1 MATGIECPWR
11 PARWGT
17 IEFVRPYTPAIL
29 EQATALRKL
38 VTTDDEYIKL
48 CANYVRDN
56 FVYPL
61 ERNGDPSAG
70 LSFKRY
76 DKGWLVKRYFYNQ
89 EMDYAWGFP
98 QETMKLGKGICI
110 DTALLMTS
118 LLIAGGVPAKCCL
131 GAVVNQKDNSIAGY
145 HAWTTFN
152 LFYQETICET
162 TIHSPGINTL
172 TKASSIYNKDS
183 DWAVSNG
190 IYYRQEAEFDNK
202 EYNSTGELGKDMVCL
217 MGLTPQRVECYG
229 LVDTLE
235 RADKKR
241 RSMAK
246 EWRKAEMLKH
256 NILSHA
262 YGG

>member
-1 MATGIECPWR
+1 MPTGIECPWR

-29 EQATALRKL
+29 EQAIALRKL
-38 VTTDDEYIKL
+38 VVTDDEYIKL
-48 CANYVRDN
+48 CANFVRDN

-61 ERNGDPSAG
+61 EKNGDPSAG
-70 LSFKRY
+70 LLFKRY

-98 QETMKLGKGICI
+98 QETLKLGKGICI

-118 LLIAGGVPAKCCL
+118 LLIAGGVSAKCCL
-131 GAVVNQKDNSIAGY
+131 GAVVNSKDDSIAGY
-145 HAWTTFN
+145 HAWTKFMYRGE
-152 LFYQETICET
+152 LCVCET
-162 TIHSPGINTL
+162 TIH
-172 TKASSIYNKDS
+172 TKAETITRIASVYYKTS
-183 DWAVSNG
+183 DWANTNG
-190 IYYRQEAEFDNK
+190 IYYQQEAEFDNK
-202 EYNSTGELGKDMVCL
+202 DYTATGELGKDMVCL

-235 RADKKR
+235 RVDKKR
-241 RSMAK
+241 RSMAR

-256 NILSHA
+256 NILANA